1 MPWLSGDNG
10 RHTEYA
16 YYFESHGTRSMP
28 TTLKATAHG
37 VCLLLRCVMR
47 RKLNG
52 LRVLV
57 TGASQGIG
65 RALVVEAAKRGC
77 KVLAAARSQPLLDE
91 LAAEVRAAKGTIETV
106 AADITKPD
114 DRAAMVAATTRHF
127 GGLDVLVNNAGI
139 GATGHFMDSEPDV
152 LRQIFETNFFALV
165 ETTRVFLPLLKQG
178 KTPAIVNISSVVG
191 KRALPAR
198 ALYSSSKFAVA
209 GFSEAIRAELA
220 KDGVD
225 VLVVSPGLTQTNFSK
240 NMLEQKARMQ
250 MDHMRGMTSEEVAVA
265 TLRAMERG
273 TLETTLTLKGKL
285 MLLVNRFA
293 PWVVDFFSKKKVREL
308 FADEIAERKKA
319 AKSGVE
325 VTATPVSHQ

>member
-1 MPWLSGDNG
+1 
-10 RHTEYA
+10 
-16 YYFESHGTRSMP
+16 
-28 TTLKATAHG
+28 
-37 VCLLLRCVMR
+37 MR
-47 RKLNG
+47 RKLSG

-57 TGASQGIG
+57 TGSSQGIG

-91 LAAEVRAAKGTIETV
+91 LAAEVRAAGGTVETV

-114 DRAAMVAATTRHF
+114 DRAAMVEAATRHF
-127 GGLDVLVNNAGI
+127 GGLDVLINNAGI

-152 LRQIFETNFFALV
+152 LRQIFETNFFGLT

-178 KTPAIVNISSVVG
+178 VTPAIVNISSVVG

-198 ALYSSSKFAVA
+198 SLYSASKFAVA

-220 KDGVD
+220 KDGID

-265 TLRAMERG
+265 TLKAVERG
-273 TLETTLTLKGKL
+273 AVETTLTLKGKL
-285 MLLVNRFA
+285 LVLVNRFA
-293 PWVVDFFSKKKVREL
+293 PWIVDFFSKKKVREL
-308 FADEIAERKKA
+308 FADEIAERKKKRAEA
-319 AKSGVE
+319 AVK
-325 VTATPVSHQ
+325 

>member
-1 MPWLSGDNG
+1 M
-10 RHTEYA
+10 
-16 YYFESHGTRSMP
+16 
-28 TTLKATAHG
+28 
-37 VCLLLRCVMR
+37 MR

-57 TGASQGIG
+57 TGSSQGIG

-91 LAAEVRAAKGTIETV
+91 LAAEVRAAGGTVATV
-106 AADITKPD
+106 AADVTKPD
-114 DRAAMVAATTRHF
+114 DRAAMVEAAQRHF
-127 GGLDVLVNNAGI
+127 GGMDVLVNNAGI

-152 LRQIFETNFFALV
+152 LRQIFETNFFGLT
-165 ETTRVFLPLLKQG
+165 ETTRAFLPMLKQG
-178 KTPAIVNISSVVG
+178 TTPAIVNISSVVG

-198 ALYSSSKFAVA
+198 ALYSASKFAVM

-220 KDGVD
+220 KDNID

-265 TLRAMERG
+265 TLRAIERG
-273 TLETTLTLKGKL
+273 TLDTTLTFKGKL
-285 MLLVNRFA
+285 LVLVNRFA
-293 PWVVDFFSKKKVREL
+293 PWIVDFFARKKVREL
-308 FADEIAERKKA
+308 FAEEIAERTKKR
-319 AKSGVE
+319 
-325 VTATPVSHQ
+325 ATCER